1 VSIFQL
7 KPVTIIGFSTFV
19 TVVFLALFARFYK
32 LGSVPL
38 GLYWDEVSILAEA
51 KTIARQGTDIHA
63 NSWLQPIFPAYGD
76 YKLPVYIWVS
86 SVFVK
91 ILGAS
96 DIAVRLPNTAAGIGT
111 VIMTALIVFE
121 IYSLK
126 KQRLGR
132 TKTQEKNL
140 KIFDREVLPLV
151 ICAGLVILISPWSIH
166 FSRTGFEGHLAQF
179 FLAVAM
185 WLSLKKTAWLKYA
198 ASTLVAVLATYTYFS
213 VRYVWPVIFLS
224 VMLLYVVYPGLR
236 ILTAGSRSK
245 LNILKLLKPI
255 LMIVLSLGLFFICL
269 TPLLRSEYYPAMQ
282 QLRFSTNSVF
292 NIQNHALKSN
302 QLRELADNGTISR
315 IFYHRHWL
323 LIREVLKNYSDNLSW
338 EYLFISGDPN
348 LRHGTGYHGL
358 FLLPLLPVL
367 LIGIYKL
374 ARTNLR
380 GLLILIIW
388 WLTALLPAS
397 VADTTPHALRSLNAL
412 VPTAAILAFGLWA
425 VYEKIVKSWFQGEL
439 HMFMKTGSLWLSG
452 LILVI
457 FLGGYTH
464 YYFVNY
470 PQRSASNWQYGFKP
484 IALQVCSLRSGRDK
498 IWVDVG
504 DDRFFLWLLA
514 YCDFNFE
521 ELSQAEFEKFSLKKI
536 DNIEMNGLSESMTE
550 EDFKDS
556 VLVSNRS
563 QEGVFTRFE
572 FLELE
577 KTVTFAQN
585 KYYFYKHHSQ

>member
-1 VSIFQL
+1 
-7 KPVTIIGFSTFV
+7 
-19 TVVFLALFARFYK
+19 
-32 LGSVPL
+32 
-38 GLYWDEVSILAEA
+38 
-51 KTIARQGTDIHA
+51 
-63 NSWLQPIFPAYGD
+63 
-76 YKLPVYIWVS
+76 
-86 SVFVK
+86 
-91 ILGAS
+91 
-96 DIAVRLPNTAAGIGT
+96 
-111 VIMTALIVFE
+111 
-121 IYSLK
+121 
-126 KQRLGR
+126 
-132 TKTQEKNL
+132 
-140 KIFDREVLPLV
+140 
-151 ICAGLVILISPWSIH
+151 
-166 FSRTGFEGHLAQF
+166 
-179 FLAVAM
+179 
-185 WLSLKKTAWLKYA
+185 
-198 ASTLVAVLATYTYFS
+198 
-213 VRYVWPVIFLS
+213 
-224 VMLLYVVYPGLR
+224 
-236 ILTAGSRSK
+236 
-245 LNILKLLKPI
+245 
-255 LMIVLSLGLFFICL
+255 
-269 TPLLRSEYYPAMQ
+269 
-282 QLRFSTNSVF
+282 
-292 NIQNHALKSN
+292 
-302 QLRELADNGTISR
+302 
-315 IFYHRHWL
+315 
-323 LIREVLKNYSDNLSW
+323 
-338 EYLFISGDPN
+338 
-348 LRHGTGYHGL
+348 
-358 FLLPLLPVL
+358 
-367 LIGIYKL
+367 
-374 ARTNLR
+374 
-380 GLLILIIW
+380 
-388 WLTALLPAS
+388 
-397 VADTTPHALRSLNAL
+397 LNAL